1 MESPAPIRLKFE
13 WRKTNMKKVLAL
25 VLAVMMLSTM
35 AFATT
40 TGNTSDGGTKT
51 GNSVSIKGGVFLPGA
66 KIYVYK
72 DMTAT
77 VGGSYEA
84 ILDEVNSGNYS
95 LTKVKYD
102 EGRNLVDD
110 IYFDDDNDQLVIK
123 LKDNTNLTTTK
134 DLVMSFT
141 LKGKK
146 DVDDV
151 DVTIDT
157 DVGYALIKTAY
168 FIDDDG
174 DLVWTGADFLDTDGT
189 WKVVPQF
196 GKKYFYEVKTG
207 KAGEP
212 TDISGELAYDTT
224 ATTKGEAYGTLEF
237 TTEDSDVDVEVR
249 VYDGDKLYL
258 YNNVDADKDILKAYA
273 DYDADLSFL
282 NFPGDTTFNSTAT
295 VYMYKD
301 EDSFIY
307 EIKDGKLVESN
318 AKWSEDDGA
327 WVLKAR
333 TLGSYVFSDVEL
345 DVTEDVD
352 DTVENP
358 DTGANDVVGIAAAL
372 GVVALVS
379 AAAVSLK
386 K

>member
-1 MESPAPIRLKFE
+1 
-13 WRKTNMKKVLAL
+13 MKKVLAL

-35 AFATT
+35 AFASTAA
-40 TGNTSDGGTKT
+40 NDNSNGGSKT

-273 DYDADLSFL
+273 DSDADITFL
-282 NFPGDTTFNSTAT
+282 NFPGDTTFNATAT
-295 VYMYKD
+295 VYMYKP
-301 EDSFIY
+301 EDSFVY
-307 EIKDGKLVESN
+307 EVKNGKLVESN
-318 AKWSEDDGA
+318 AKWDDDYGA
-327 WVLKAR
+327 FVLKAR

-358 DTGANDVVGIAAAL
+358 DTGANDVVGIAAAM

>member
-1 MESPAPIRLKFE
+1 
-13 WRKTNMKKVLAL
+13 MKKVLAL
-25 VLAVMMLSTM
+25 VLAVLMLSTL

-40 TGNTSDGGTKT
+40 TPNEPVINQSGNTVTINVGTYQ
-51 GNSVSIKGGVFLPGA
+51 PGE
-66 KIYVYK
+66 KIYVYRGMSPDADGFSK
-72 DMTAT
+72 D
-77 VGGSYEA
+77 
-84 ILDEVNSGNYS
+84 VNSDNYS
-95 LTKVKYD
+95 ITKVKYE
-102 EGRNLVDD
+102 EGRSLVED
-110 IYFDDDNDQLVIK
+110 IYFDDANDQVVIK
-123 LKDNTNLTTTK
+123 LEDNTNLTTNKTL
-134 DLVMSFT
+134 DFTFT
-141 LKGKK
+141 LKGKGRDVNDVKIHINGSVGYGLLNRAYLIYDTDDVRFSSEYADIGQMAK
-146 DVDDV
+146 DYFYQVKTSTKANGNPAYGELELTTRDGDV
-151 DVTIDT
+151 DV
-157 DVGYALIKTAY
+157 V
-168 FIDDDG
+168 
-174 DLVWTGADFLDTDGT
+174 
-189 WKVVPQF
+189 
-196 GKKYFYEVKTG
+196 
-207 KAGEP
+207 
-212 TDISGELAYDTT
+212 
-224 ATTKGEAYGTLEF
+224 
-237 TTEDSDVDVEVR
+237 VR

-258 YNNVDADKDILKAYA
+258 YNDVDADKDILKAYA

-307 EIKDGKLVESN
+307 EIKNGKLVESN

-333 TLGSYVFSDVEL
+333 TLGSYVFSDTEL

>member
-1 MESPAPIRLKFE
+1 
-13 WRKTNMKKVLAL
+13 MKKVLAL

-40 TGNTSDGGTKT
+40 GTNTGGGGTKAS
-51 GNSVSIKGGVFLPGA
+51 NSISINGGLFLPGD
-66 KIYVYK
+66 KIYVYEG
-72 DMTAT
+72 MSVNVPGT
-77 VGGSYEA
+77 YEDINDA
-84 ILDEVNSGNYS
+84 VNSDNYS
-95 LTKVKYD
+95 LTKVKYE

-134 DLVMSFT
+134 DLEMSFT

-157 DVGYALIKTAY
+157 SVGYALIKSAY
-168 FIDDDG
+168 VIDDDG
-174 DLVWTGADFLDTDGT
+174 DLQWTEPDFYSYSSGWNWGIGQND
-189 WKVVPQF
+189 KRF
-196 GKKYFYEVKTG
+196 FYEVKTG
-207 KAGEP
+207 KNGEP
-212 TDISGELAYDTT
+212 TSVTEGSTT
-224 ATTKGEAYGTLEF
+224 LIQYNKPYTNSVKGNAYGTLEF
-237 TTEDSDVDVEVR
+237 TTEDTDVDVEVR

-258 YNNVDADKDILKAYA
+258 YNNVDPDKDILKAYA
-273 DYDADLSFL
+273 DSDAEISFL
-282 NFPGDTTFNSTAT
+282 SFPGDTTFNATAT
-295 VYMYKD
+295 VYMYKP
-301 EDSFIY
+301 EDSFVY
-307 EIKDGKLVESN
+307 EVKNGKLVESN
-318 AKWSEDDGA
+318 AKWDDDYGA
-327 WVLKAR
+327 FVLKAR

-345 DVTEDVD
+345 DTVTESADDVVD
-352 DTVENP
+352 NP

>member
-1 MESPAPIRLKFE
+1 
-13 WRKTNMKKVLAL
+13 MKKVLAL

-35 AFATT
+35 AFASGITIGST
-40 TGNTSDGGTKT
+40 SNTDVDVSDDDNKITI
-51 GNSVSIKGGVFLPGA
+51 SGGVFLPGD

-72 DMTAT
+72 N
-77 VGGSYEA
+77 GSTDDKIKE
-84 ILDEVNSGNYS
+84 INSDNYS
-95 LTKVKYD
+95 ITKVKYD
-102 EGRNLVDD
+102 EGRSLVDD
-110 IYFDDDNDQLVIK
+110 IYFDDDNDQLVIQ
-123 LKDNTNLTTTK
+123 LADNTNLTATK
-134 DLVMSFT
+134 DLEFTFT
-141 LKGKK
+141 LKGKGR

-157 DVGYALIKTAY
+157 SVGYGLLSRAYLIY
-168 FIDDDG
+168 
-174 DLVWTGADFLDTDGT
+174 DTDDVRFSNAYSAEG
-189 WKVVPQF
+189 QMAE
-196 GKKYFYEVKTG
+196 KYFYEVKTSS
-207 KAGEP
+207 KA
-212 TDISGELAYDTT
+212 TDDPAYGDLEL
-224 ATTKGEAYGTLEF
+224 TTKDG
-237 TTEDSDVDVEVR
+237 DVDLVVR

-258 YNNVDADKDILKAYA
+258 YNTVKANKDILKEYA
-273 DYDADLSFL
+273 DSDAELSFL
-282 NFPGDTTFNSTAT
+282 SFPGDTTFNATAT
-295 VYMYKD
+295 LYMYKD
-301 EDSFIY
+301 EDSYIY

-327 WVLKAR
+327 WILKAR